1 MPSTEPGAD
10 RLVLRPF
17 WLRIV
22 GRALAVGFVIFAV
35 VGWFAFPATIRALVT
50 PFQLGTLIA
59 ILVAMIAVIIIA
71 TASSVTADPDGLTV
85 RNGVR
90 RHRVGWDRV
99 HKIILRDGDP
109 WAFALLVPA
118 DGTPFEADLDA
129 ERLSLMGIQGHD
141 GDRAR
146 QAVDALRR
154 YRAAVS

>member
-1 MPSTEPGAD
+1 MAPTDAGPD

-22 GRALAVGFVIFAV
+22 GRALAVGFVVFAV
-35 VGWFAFPATIRALVT
+35 VGWFAFPATVRALVT

-59 ILVAMIAVIIIA
+59 ILVAMIAVIIMA
-71 TASSVTADPDGLTV
+71 TASSVIADQDGLTV
-85 RNGVR
+85 RNAFR
-90 RHRVGWDRV
+90 RHRVGWDRI

-109 WAFALLVPA
+109 WAFALLRPA
-118 DGTPFEADLDA
+118 DGSQFEAELDA
-129 ERLSLMGIQGHD
+129 ERLQLMGIQGHD

-154 YRAAVS
+154 YRTAAS